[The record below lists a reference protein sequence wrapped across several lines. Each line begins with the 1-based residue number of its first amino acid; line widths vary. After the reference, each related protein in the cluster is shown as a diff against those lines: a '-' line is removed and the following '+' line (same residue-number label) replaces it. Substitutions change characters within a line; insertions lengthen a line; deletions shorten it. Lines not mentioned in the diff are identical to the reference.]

1 MLGLWHWKH
10 LLTRTSLPGASGKP
24 GGALR
29 CASAGG
35 ERSGAASRA
44 SGSFIG
50 GSMLLRLDARGA
62 RHARRFVELAT
73 EEGAEFLRRRAER
86 LGAVGGEAV
95 PGFLGAERDQR
106 LGIES
111 PDDGGRR

>member
-10 LLTRTSLPGASGKP
+10 LSTRTSLPGASGKP

-35 ERSGAASRA
+35 ERSRAASRA

-50 GSMLLRLDARGA
+50 GSMLLRRDARGA
-62 RHARRFVELAT
+62 RDARPFVELAT
-73 EEGAEFLRRRAER
+73 GEGAEFLRRRTER
-86 LGAVGGEAV
+86 CPAVGREAGFGF
-95 PGFLGAERDQR
+95 PGADRDQSP
-106 LGIES
+106 GIAAH
-111 PDDGGRR
+111 